1 MYSEI
6 LLPVSINGNKT
17 TLMTNFNIYF
27 TICKTNA
34 KVTVSLIMSVS
45 PFDHLP
51 SPLHLH
57 SKQFSFG

>member
-6 LLPVSINGNKT
+6 LLPVFINGNKT
-17 TLMTNFNIYF
+17 TLMTNLNIYF

-45 PFDHLP
+45 PSDHLP
-51 SPLHLH
+51 FPLPLH
-57 SKQFSFG
+57 SEQFSFG